1 MVPEPN
7 RSDCDTLP
15 AGAWAYAVVGAIQVA
30 AMMWLRDGYGDP
42 NDIADH
48 LTQLMWPGLMWPGL
62 MWPGLAGSDD
72 R

>member
-48 LTQLMWPGLMWPGL
+48 LTQPE
-62 MWPGLAGSDD
+62 STV
-72 R
+72 